1 MNDFESLE
9 DAIKLLTAKRGALT
23 GRDSYV
29 AWLILDSAATRLKA
43 EAQRTPL
50 GRPERRPPAHAPRAW
65 HVGRRSTDLP
75 GVRISVRPA
84 LADPRVA
91 LEEADERR
99 APSLREGGVLLA

>member
-9 DAIKLLTAKRGALT
+9 NAIKLLTDTRGALT

-43 EAQRTPL
+43 EARRTPL
-50 GRPERRPPAHAPRAW
+50 GRPERRPPAQAQRTW

-84 LADPRVA
+84 LDDSRVA
-91 LEEADERR
+91 LEEADERT